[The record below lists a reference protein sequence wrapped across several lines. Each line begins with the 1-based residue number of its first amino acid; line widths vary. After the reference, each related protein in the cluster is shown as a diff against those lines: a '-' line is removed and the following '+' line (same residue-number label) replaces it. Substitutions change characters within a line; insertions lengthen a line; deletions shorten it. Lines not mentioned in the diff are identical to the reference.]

1 MKKVWCLA
9 LLVVLILALPATSAL
24 ADIGNP
30 NGTRTTLTATG
41 ETAEA
46 PAYIADAKAALGD
59 DYLNV
64 YGFKF
69 NLTNNA
75 AMFFSVSVVT
85 EEDLFPARYFGGFTN
100 SAFVVQTFE
109 SMGLFADYWD
119 IVEVPAGGTGTFTL
133 TSDAPIF
140 TSANSGRLLF
150 TEDAAFASGGGTVDL
165 SSFVWLDQSGAAIVS
180 SAAAG
185 GAGTGSPRTADD
197 MNVILWSLLGAAGLC
212 GCVVILVSFRKKGEN
227 A

>member
-1 MKKVWCLA
+1 MKKVLSLA
-9 LLVVLILALPATSAL
+9 LIAVLILALPAATAL

-41 ETAEA
+41 DTAEA
-46 PAYIADAKAALGD
+46 PAYIVNAKTALGD
-59 DYLNV
+59 DYLDV

-69 NLTNNA
+69 NLTNNV
-75 AMFFSVSVVT
+75 AMFFSVSVVL
-85 EEDLFPARYFGGFTN
+85 EEDLFPSRYFGGFTN
-100 SAFVVQTFE
+100 SSLVVSTFE
-109 SMGLFADYWD
+109 SMGLFCDHWD

-133 TSDAPIF
+133 MSDSPIF

-150 TEDAAFASGGGTVDL
+150 TEDAAFASGGGTVNL
-165 SSFVWLDQSGAAIVS
+165 GSFVWLDQNGAAIVS

-185 GAGTGSPRTADD
+185 GTGSPVTADD
-197 MNVILWSLLGAAGLC
+197 MSLALWSVLGAAGLC
-212 GCVVILVSFRKKGEN
+212 GCAVILVSFRKKGEN